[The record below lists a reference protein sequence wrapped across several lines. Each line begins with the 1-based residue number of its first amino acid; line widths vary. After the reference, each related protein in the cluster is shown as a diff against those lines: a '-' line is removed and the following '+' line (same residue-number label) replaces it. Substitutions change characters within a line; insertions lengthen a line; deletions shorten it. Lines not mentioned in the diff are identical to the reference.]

1 MQKTTTGVFIAII
14 GIVAIAGALLYAAKQ
29 NTPQEQTPREEAQRQ
44 ETITPTQTINVKHQY
59 KNGEH
64 IFAGTVDTPTP
75 CYDIEAVVLPG
86 DVPEIHITTRQ
97 QEGVEMC
104 AQVITEKPFKVSHA
118 ASESTQ
124 FLATVNDEPVNMN
137 QFDIDAD
144 VDIDTVEILIKG

>member
-14 GIVAIAGALLYAAKQ
+14 VIVLIAGAVLYTSKKDEPQ
-29 NTPQEQTPREEAQRQ
+29 NPTPREEAQEEAVR
-44 ETITPTQTINVKHQY
+44 PTQTINVKHQY
-59 KNGEH
+59 KDGTH
-64 IFAGTVDTPTP
+64 VFAGTVETPTP

-86 DVPEIHITTRQ
+86 DVPEIHITTKQ

-104 AQVITEKPFKVSHA
+104 AQVVSEKSFKVSYTA
-118 ASESTQ
+118 PESTQ

-144 VDIDTVEILIKG
+144 VDIDTVEILLKG